1 MAKITRVRFTVEG
14 SGAFPFD
21 MLRYDHA
28 WPESEASDS
37 YQLGL
42 SPMMNGDD
50 YFKLRR
56 VTLLTDS
63 PSAPTPGRWKS
74 FNWHVIEVQK
84 VS

>member
-1 MAKITRVRFTVEG
+1 MARINKRTRFTVEG

-28 WPESEASDS
+28 WPEKEATDS

-42 SPMMNGDD
+42 TLAFGDA
-50 YFKLRR
+50 YLNTRR

-63 PSAPTPGRWKS
+63 PHAPNEARWRS
-74 FNWHVIEVQK
+74 FTWSVVNVEK
-84 VS
+84 VT